1 MHPSSKPY
9 ANEQYSEAQPPPYG
23 NRPIATG
30 FTPAAGAQY
39 AAPQALLPWSTGLFD
54 CCADG
59 RNCCLTCCCPC
70 VTFGQI
76 AEIIDEGTMSGT
88 ASAVIYAVINAT
100 TGHACLYACL
110 YRQKMRNK
118 YRLEE
123 SPCDDWCVHCFC
135 ESCALCQEYRE
146 LQNRGYD
153 MVMGW
158 QGNLQRNQGVAM
170 TLTPPTI
177 EPVMKR

>member
-1 MHPSSKPY
+1 MNPSPKPY
-9 ANEQYSEAQPPPYG
+9 ANEQFSEAQPAPYG

-30 FTPAAGAQY
+30 PQY
-39 AAPQALLPWSTGLFD
+39 AAPQALVPWSTGLFD
-54 CCADG
+54 CCSDK

-76 AEIIDEGTMSGT
+76 AEIVDEGTISGT
-88 ASAVIYAVINAT
+88 ASTFVYAVINGT

-110 YRQKMRNK
+110 YRQKMRSK
-118 YRLEE
+118 YSLEE

-135 ESCALCQEYRE
+135 ESCSLCQEYRE

-153 MVMGW
+153 MAMGW

>member
-30 FTPAAGAQY
+30 FTPATGARY
-39 AAPQALLPWSTGLFD
+39 AAPQALVPWSTGLFD
-54 CCADG
+54 CCSDR

-76 AEIIDEGTMSGT
+76 AEIVDEGSMSGT
-88 ASAVIYAVINAT
+88 ASATIYALINAT
-100 TGHACLYACL
+100 TGHACMYSCL
-110 YRQKMRNK
+110 YRQKMRSK

-123 SPCDDWCVHCFC
+123 SPCNDYCVHCCC

-146 LQNRGYD
+146 LEKQGYKV
-153 MVMGW
+153 VMGW
-158 QGNLQRNQGVAM
+158 QGNLQQNRGVAM
-170 TLTPPTI
+170 NLTPPTN
-177 EPVMKR
+177 EPAMKR